1 VAVGQVI
8 HYLALREAAAAALA
22 QSVEMQF
29 LQAPPPVVLEGQAAV
44 APDQLLARHLARQD
58 LQIQAV
64 AVDRETT
71 GPELDMAAAALV
83 DTAAIEQGNHL
94 VEEPAQRRLCLY

>member
-1 VAVGQVI
+1 VVQAI
-8 HYLALREAAAAALA
+8 HSSIFRAAAAAVLA

-29 LQAPPPVVLEGQAAV
+29 LQAPRPVVLEGQAA
-44 APDQLLARHLARQD
+44 AALDQLLARNLARQD

-71 GPELDMAAAALV
+71 GTELDMAAAV
-83 DTAAIEQGNHL
+83 QEDTAAIEQGNHL
-94 VEEPAQRRLCLY
+94 VEDPAQRRVYLC